1 MDNKKNEFI
10 PSFDFFNQEISP
22 GNRFIDSFFDRI
34 SFHPQGKNVKN
45 HIQNLDI
52 LMLRVLSNFS
62 TSLVV
67 SNVSIKNNI
76 TISISHIHM
85 HNKPVIKMLYRAM
98 NVTFTELFAIC
109 YGIN

>member
-1 MDNKKNEFI
+1 
-10 PSFDFFNQEISP
+10 
-22 GNRFIDSFFDRI
+22 
-34 SFHPQGKNVKN
+34 
-45 HIQNLDI
+45 
-52 LMLRVLSNFS
+52 MLRVLSNFS

-85 HNKPVIKMLYRAM
+85 YNKLVIKILYRAM